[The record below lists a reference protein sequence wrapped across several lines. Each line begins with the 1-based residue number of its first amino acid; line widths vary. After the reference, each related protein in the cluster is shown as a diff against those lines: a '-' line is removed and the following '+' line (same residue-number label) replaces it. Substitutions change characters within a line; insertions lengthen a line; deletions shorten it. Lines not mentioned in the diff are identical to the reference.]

1 MRFLHPIAAHE
12 KFVARGTYR
21 LFSQDREGASELYAH
36 EHWTIHEVGQ
46 GGQFIRID
54 HAPLLGGVNE
64 LVEIFRSP
72 KGEIERF
79 DVRRWLTQRG
89 APKREASISVMRE
102 GQRALLMRR
111 IDHGEHESLE
121 LELDDDTIL
130 LPRSIL
136 LLADFT
142 LHGMRRAK
150 AFFLSAGVH
159 LFSPLVEALA
169 AQYEADETLLIGKR
183 DYEARRYWVRNDAT
197 SDEFYVWLDDH
208 NIPLQA
214 VRLPQVPIAELFNY
228 AHR

>member
-21 LFSQDREGASELYAH
+21 LFSQDREGASDLYAH

-64 LVEIFRSP
+64 LVEVFRSP
-72 KGEIERF
+72 RGEIERF

-89 APKREASISVMRE
+89 SPKREASVSVMRD
-102 GQRALLMRR
+102 GQRVLLMRR
-111 IDHGEHESLE
+111 IDHGEHETLE
-121 LELDDDTIL
+121 LTLDDDTIL

-159 LFSPLVEALA
+159 LFHPLIETLV
-169 AQYEADETLLIGKR
+169 AQYEADEALPIGRR
-183 DYEARRYWVRNDAT
+183 DYEARRYWVRNEAT
-197 SDEFYVWLDDH
+197 GDEFRVWMDDH

-214 VRLPQVPIAELFNY
+214 VRLPKVPVAELFNY
-228 AHR
+228 AYR